1 MAIGAL
7 GELAAAGRRV
17 PDDVAV
23 VGFDDVAVA
32 ATATPPLT
40 TVRQPV
46 EEMGREMTKMLLER
60 IAGGGERESLVVPTE
75 LVVRASA

>member
-17 PDDVAV
+17 P
-23 VGFDDVAVA
+23 DDVAVA

-46 EEMGREMTKMLLER
+46 EEMGREMTKMLL
-60 IAGGGERESLVVPTE
+60 
-75 LVVRASA
+75 